1 MVSLSVQGGGGCA
14 TRTGCSCVAV
24 GQHMY
29 VFAGQEPRTGAL
41 FNDVLKVDLGT
52 MTLTRV
58 EVNGGSPP
66 PRHSHSCVRLNDK
79 CLVSRKLERDV
90 DRSRLIR

>member
-1 MVSLSVQGGGGCA
+1 
-14 TRTGCSCVAV
+14 
-24 GQHMY
+24 MY

-41 FNDVLKVDLGT
+41 FNDVLKVALGT